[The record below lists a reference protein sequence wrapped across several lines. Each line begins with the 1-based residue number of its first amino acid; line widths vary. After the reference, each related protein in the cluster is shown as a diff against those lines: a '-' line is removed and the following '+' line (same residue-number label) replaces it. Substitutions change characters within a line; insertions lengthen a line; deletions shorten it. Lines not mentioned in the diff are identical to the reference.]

1 MEQQLLDAIRDL
13 NATIRSL
20 SASIGRGTP
29 AGGGSAGKT
38 GGVNRTNTNPLDDIT
53 KNLGAQAKKM
63 SKILGDTAEDLKAQ
77 GRRQTVY
84 HDKLIDNLDS
94 NTKAVAENEK
104 ALGRASDSARELRW
118 ANRQAA
124 QGALAFG
131 KSLLNGSGSVKDLSG
146 SMGMFGG
153 TLNEAGRAGN
163 RLAGVLGGL
172 AGGLAFAL
180 STMDAFADGARSVAT
195 SVDLGAVNAGFI
207 TTQKLFSGLGKSF
220 DKVLNESAN
229 SFKIFGGTT
238 EEAIKNLATLSNGF
252 RTGSVSSAMA
262 NRLGKDTNKQMKLAA
277 AATANLGLTQD
288 EQASLQASIMTQV
301 RLTAK
306 NEIDA
311 QKMLVKQYTET
322 VVSARNLSNS
332 FGIGA
337 KEILKA
343 IEDFNKSTSGK
354 ATARLGAK
362 GANEALA
369 MLKSMNLGLSDDQLQ
384 RMASDISR
392 GRTGDAATAVA
403 SDPNAYNA
411 VIALGESFQ
420 EAQRNGGV
428 NDKTLREAMLR
439 RRDAV
444 MGSAVGAGAN
454 GTGLSLT
461 TGGPMADSFE
471 NLNDYFRRLG
481 EGGKKAEDDKKAKE
495 EAGRT
500 TEEKN
505 IENMNRLTAA
515 LDSLKGA
522 VSWLTGTLLAVLS
535 PLGLIAASMAGGLLG
550 GRLMGKLFGD
560 SVGKAVG
567 GVFDKIKFGQIGTT
581 ISEAFGKIK
590 FGGFPTAS
598 GTAGSMFSGIGTML
612 TDTVL
617 PALGRF
623 GSSLW
628 GFATSIPGMLKN
640 LGGSLMS
647 FAKNIGSGLGG
658 TSLKGLGIGGIGAL
672 GGMAASWLGEKATEA
687 GHTKTGAAL
696 DIVGSTATWAGT
708 GAMIG
713 SIIPGL
719 GTAVGAAVGG
729 ALGLGKGLWDSGKA
743 LFGATPTTNTT
754 AAANNIQTGLQTAAA
769 TGPGLTT
776 GGMTGPTDPLASADQ
791 HTRQIMQYLS
801 AITVDIA
808 AIRGNTRPDNSAV
821 APVRLG

>member
-13 NATIRSL
+13 NEAIRDL
-20 SASIGRGTP
+20 SAGVGRGTRP
-29 AGGGSAGKT
+29 STAGKT
-38 GGVNRTNTNPLDDIT
+38 GGVNRNTNNPLDDAA
-53 KNLGAQAKKM
+53 KNLGGQAKKM
-63 SKILGDTAEDLKAQ
+63 SKILGDTANDLKSQ

-84 HDKLIDNLDS
+84 HDRLIDNLES
-94 NTKAVAENEK
+94 NTKALSQNEK
-104 ALGRASDSARELRW
+104 ALARATESTKELYY
-118 ANRQAA
+118 ANRSATR
-124 QGALAFG
+124 GALAFG
-131 KSLLNGSGSVKDLSG
+131 RSLLNGSGSVKDLSN

-153 TLNEAGRAGN
+153 TLTEAGRAGN

-180 STMDAFADGARSVAT
+180 STMDAFADDARNVAT

-238 EEAIKNLATLSNGF
+238 EEAIKNLSALSNGL
-252 RTGSVSSAMA
+252 RTGSVSTAMT
-262 NRLGKDTNKQMKLAA
+262 NRLGKDSAKQMKLAA

-306 NEIDA
+306 NEVDA
-311 QKMLVKQYTET
+311 QKMLVKQYSET

-343 IEDFNKSTSGK
+343 IENFNKSTSGK
-354 ATARLGAK
+354 TTQRLGVK
-362 GANEALA
+362 GATDALA
-369 MLKSMNLGLSDDQLQ
+369 MLQSMNLGLSEEQMQ
-384 RMASDISR
+384 KMAVDIAR
-392 GRTGDAATAVA
+392 GRTGDAATMVA
-403 SDPNAYNA
+403 DDPNAYNA
-411 VIALGESFQ
+411 VIALGESFK
-420 EAQRNGGV
+420 EAQANGGV

-439 RRDAV
+439 RREQV
-444 MGSAVGAGAN
+444 MGGAIGAGAD
-454 GTGLSLT
+454 GTGLGLT
-461 TGGPMADSFE
+461 TGGKMAESYE
-471 NLNDYFRRLG
+471 NINDYFRRLA
-481 EGGKKAEDDKKAKE
+481 EGGKKAEDDKKKKE
-495 EAGRT
+495 EQGRT

-505 IENMNRLTAA
+505 ILTMNQLTAA
-515 LDSLKGA
+515 LDTLKGA
-522 VSWLTGTLLAVLS
+522 VSTLTSTLLAVLG
-535 PLGLIAASMAGGLLG
+535 PLGLIAASMVAGLLANK
-550 GRLMGKLFGD
+550 LMGKLLGD

-581 ISEAFGKIK
+581 ISEGFGKIK

-628 GFATSIPGMLKN
+628 SFATSIPGMLKN

-647 FAKNIGSGLGG
+647 FVKNLGSGLGP
-658 TSLKGLGIGGIGAL
+658 TALRGLGIGGIGAL

-696 DIVGSTATWAGT
+696 DILGSTATMAGT

-754 AAANNIQTGLQTAAA
+754 AAANSVQTGLQGATA

-776 GGMTGPTDPLASADQ
+776 GGMTGPSDPLASADQ
-791 HTRQIMQYLS
+791 HTRQIIQYLS

-808 AIRGNTRPDNSAV
+808 AIRGNTRPDNSAI